1 METKTIVQT
10 TSQVTTTNAIYDI
23 ITSKTNGV
31 VTTITANVTAQ
42 IWQQD
47 ERGGHTL
54 SAQIGTI
61 IQSEKGI
68 KIDGTIPD
76 YLLSTIIEEFIN
88 ITNEIKQTK

>member
-1 METKTIVQT
+1 METKTIIET

-42 IWQQD
+42 IWQQN

-54 SAQIGTI
+54 SAEKGTI
-61 IQSEKGI
+61 TKSKKGI
-68 KIDGTIPD
+68 KIDGTIPS
-76 YLLSTIIEEFIN
+76 YLLTTIIDEFIKIMEEQN
-88 ITNEIKQTK
+88 GI